1 MNRMENTMKRLLPAA
16 ALALIGGIA
25 VTLMVPAAASAASY
39 SCGGIRTVGITAAY
53 STSNDGDGGILHG
66 YVSTDGRTYGRD
78 FSSSKDSPGTHRT
91 FSQSA
96 FRGVSSWNVG
106 TNGTATLNSSG
117 ASCYQ

>member
-1 MNRMENTMKRLLPAA
+1 MENTMRKSLSAA
-16 ALALIGGIA
+16 ALALVGGIA
-25 VTLMVPAAASAASY
+25 VSLTFPSSASAASY

-66 YVSTDGRTYGRD
+66 YVSTDGRSYGRD
-78 FSSSKDSPGTHRT
+78 FSASKDSPGVHRT

-96 FRGVSSWNVG
+96 FRGVSSWSVG
-106 TNGTATLNSSG
+106 TNGTASLNSSG